1 MKKVLLSIAGLAVLV
16 VAAFFAFALSPAEID
31 AIERPAA
38 DSFDADLVAKGR
50 DLAALG
56 NCLTCHQSEGGAP
69 YAGGYGVETPVGTI
83 YGSNITPD
91 PETGIGRW
99 SKAAFVRSM
108 REGLGR
114 EGEHLYPAFPYTHFT
129 RVTDGDLEALYA
141 FLMTRQAVAKTVPN
155 PDLPFPMNV
164 RPLLAAW
171 KLLFL
176 DEGAAPSDGLGDEL
190 ERGRYLVDGLGHCGA
205 CHTPRNLFLTEKT
218 DAYLRGGEASGW
230 ANPPLAGDIHSPSPW
245 TAVQIA
251 TYLDGGFAEAH
262 GVAAG
267 PMAEVAAKLKDAPAA
282 DISAMAAY
290 LVSLQTGVAMPSA
303 DNSKTAT
310 PSERIALGETLYRG
324 ACARCHEANGQRG
337 TSAPGSSQGLPLAQ
351 STALHAPDGRN
362 FAQFVLHGVEAPN
375 GEAGWPMPGFADLLT
390 DEQIAAIADY
400 LRHELA
406 QQSVWDDM
414 SERIAD
420 IRSQGE
426 VAR

>member
-1 MKKVLLSIAGLAVLV
+1 MKTVLLSTAGLAVLV
-16 VAAFFAFALSPAEID
+16 VAAFFAFALSPEEIE
-31 AIERPAA
+31 AVERPAA
-38 DSFDADLVAKGR
+38 DSFDAGLVAKGR

-56 NCLTCHQSEGGAP
+56 NCLTCHRSEGGAP

-99 SKAAFVRSM
+99 SEAAFVRSM

-141 FLMTRQAVAKTVPN
+141 FLMTREAVAKTVPD

-171 KLLFL
+171 KLLFF
-176 DEGAAPSDGLGDEL
+176 DEGAAPLEGVDDEL

-205 CHTPRNLFLTEKT
+205 CHTPRNLFLAERS

-245 TAVQIA
+245 SADEIT
-251 TYLDGGFAEAH
+251 TYLRGGFAETH
-262 GVAAG
+262 GTAAG
-267 PMAEVAAKLKDAPAA
+267 PMAEVAAQLKDAPAK
-282 DISAMAAY
+282 DVLSMATY
-290 LVSLQTGVAMPSA
+290 LVSLQTGVETPSA
-303 DNSKTAT
+303 NGQERPAQ
-310 PSERIALGETLYRG
+310 SERVVLGETLYRG
-324 ACARCHEANGQRG
+324 ACARCHEASGEGVAFAR
-337 TSAPGSSQGLPLAQ
+337 GSSQGLPLSQ

-362 FAQFVLHGVEAPN
+362 FAQFVLYGVEAPK

-400 LRHELA
+400 LRHDLA
-406 QQSVWDDM
+406 GQPAWDDM
-414 SERIAD
+414 TGRIAG

-426 VAR
+426 SGQ